1 MDDLKKQLRR
11 HYEGQQLPDDRVQ
24 EILALGRTAGE
35 ARASRAW
42 WRMAAAAVV
51 LLGLGIFG
59 ATAYFRGHA
68 NPSSITVQSVAST
81 VVNYLS
87 DPAHPLPV
95 VSTDR
100 GVLVEWLRQRG
111 GPANFEV
118 PPAMAAL
125 SSVGC
130 QVLDVQGQ
138 KVYIMCFFLD
148 TPPTNAPAGA
158 MPTKKAMATV
168 GPDGQVVQQARPL
181 VHLLVVPKA
190 MFATPPHPGEAVVL
204 PLDGAWNLATWTRGD
219 QIYVA
224 VAVLP
229 VDKLARL
236 VAGI

>member
-24 EILALGRTAGE
+24 EILALGRAARE

-51 LLGLGIFG
+51 LLGLGIFS
-59 ATAYFRGHA
+59 ATVYFRG
-68 NPSSITVQSVAST
+68 SSNLSSSTVQSVAGT
-81 VVNYLS
+81 VVAYLS

-100 GVLVEWLRQRG
+100 SVLAEWLRQRG

-118 PPAMAAL
+118 PPAMTKL

-158 MPTKKAMATV
+158 TPEKKMMVAV
-168 GPDGQVVQQARPL
+168 GPDGQMMKKARPL
-181 VHLLVVPKA
+181 IHLMVAPKA
-190 MFATPPHPGEAVVL
+190 MFATPPRPGDPVVL

-219 QIYVA
+219 QVYVA
-224 VAVLP
+224 AAVLP
-229 VDKLARL
+229 PNQLAGL
-236 VAGI
+236 VAAM

>member
-24 EILALGRTAGE
+24 EILALGRAAGE

-59 ATAYFRGHA
+59 AAAYFRGHG
-68 NPSSITVQSVAST
+68 NPSAITVQSVAGT

-95 VSTDR
+95 VSTDH

-130 QVLDVQGQ
+130 QVLDVQGE

-148 TPPTNAPAGA
+148 AQPADSPPGA
-158 MPTKKAMATV
+158 MPEKKMMATV
-168 GPDGQVVQQARPL
+168 GPDGQMMKKARPL
-181 VHLLVVPKA
+181 IHLMVAPKA
-190 MFATPPHPGEAVVL
+190 MFATPPRPGDPVVL

-219 QIYVA
+219 QVYVA
-224 VAVLP
+224 AAALPQNQLAVL
-229 VDKLARL
+229 
-236 VAGI
+236 VAAM